1 MFTLKV
7 KYGSATNSGPP
18 GSRPTQR
25 TNSGSHA
32 IGKAHLH
39 PAREVERQMEY
50 EPGLVWLCGDN
61 PINHHTLSDFRV
73 AHKEALDELFEWV
86 LTILNE
92 GGVINI
98 DQVMHDGP
106 KQMVVDGGYISQSNI
121 VEMEKQGVELIGPL
135 PDRNAKRS
143 AGIDPAFSVQ
153 FFILGQDNKTLQC
166 PARSKSKKRENEY
179 PVYRAEGS
187 GCQSC
192 EFQKSAVR
200 ESRRMAVAWRC
211 WSREISRWNASGK
224 RWNFLR
230 PFKDVKPDILT
241 IR

>member
-1 MFTLKV
+1 
-7 KYGSATNSGPP
+7 
-18 GSRPTQR
+18 
-25 TNSGSHA
+25 
-32 IGKAHLH
+32 
-39 PAREVERQMEY
+39 MEY

-86 LTILNE
+86 LTILNV

-143 AGIDPAFSVQ
+143 AGAIAAGINTAFSVQ
-153 FFILGQDNKTLQC
+153 FFILGQDNKTLQLRRDRK
-166 PARSKSKKRENEY
+166 AKSVKMSIRCIGQKA
-179 PVYRAEGS
+179 VIVRAVS
-187 GCQSC
+187 
-192 EFQKSAVR
+192 FKTSAVR

-224 RWNFLR
+224 RVGQKLGWR
-230 PFKDVKPDILT
+230 
-241 IR
+241 RCGHA